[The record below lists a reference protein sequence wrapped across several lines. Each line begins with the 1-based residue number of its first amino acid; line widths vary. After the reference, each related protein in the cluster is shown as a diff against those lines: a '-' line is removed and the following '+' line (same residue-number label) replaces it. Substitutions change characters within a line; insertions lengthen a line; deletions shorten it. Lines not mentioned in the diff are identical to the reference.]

1 MARFFLPRKNLHA
14 DRGVIDG
21 QELEH
26 LRRVLRLGPGAP
38 IKVFDD
44 SGEEHEAV
52 IQSVTADRA
61 EIEILRSGQTVRESP
76 LDLTLALGLTKGEK
90 MDLVVEKATE
100 LGVRTIVPFISAYAV
115 PRFDATK
122 AGRRTE
128 RWRKI
133 ALNAAKQ
140 CGRTQ
145 VPAIPPLC
153 DFSTLLSRPEPA
165 LKLLCWEREGQ
176 YSLKQAYEDHST
188 ARALLLAIGPEGGF
202 NAEEAQRARSHGFES
217 VHLGRRIL
225 RAETAALAAA
235 ALAQYLWGDL
245 GEGSFPPGGFP
256 GSNL

>member
-1 MARFFLPRKNLHA
+1 MARFFLPRENLQA
-14 DRGVIDG
+14 KRGVIDG

-26 LRRVLRLGPGAP
+26 LRRVLRLRPGAP
-38 IKVFDD
+38 IIVFDD
-44 SGEEHEAV
+44 LGGEHEAV
-52 IQSVTADRA
+52 VRSVTADRA
-61 EIEILRSGQTVRESP
+61 EIEILRSVQSVRESS
-76 LDLTLALGLTKGEK
+76 LELTLALGLTKGEK

-100 LGVRTIVPFISAYAV
+100 LGVRTIAPFISAYSV
-115 PRFDATK
+115 PRFDAAK
-122 AGRRTE
+122 SARRAE

-145 VPAIPPLC
+145 VPAISPLC

-176 YSLKQAYEDHST
+176 YSLQHAYENHST

-202 NAEEAQRARSHGFES
+202 NAEEAERARSHGFEC

-235 ALAQYLWGDL
+235 TLAQYLWGDL
-245 GEGSFPPGGFP
+245 GEGSSPP
-256 GSNL
+256 